1 MSKKYSQE
9 TLEQW
14 DILSAGTVEVIPEEE
29 FLEKLERSIKK
40 RMPLKIKFGADP
52 SAPDIHLGHTVP
64 LRKLRQFQDLGHQVI
79 FLIGD
84 FTARIGDP
92 SGRSATRPRLTPE
105 QVEENAR
112 TYFEQVYKILDK
124 EKTQIVYNSKWLE
137 QLTFADV
144 IELSAKYSV
153 ARMLERDDFKTRFK
167 EEKPIYIHEFLYP
180 LMQGYDSVALESDV
194 EVGGTD
200 QKFNLLVAR
209 ELQREYGQEPQAILT
224 LPLLVGT
231 DGLNKMSKSL
241 NNYIGITEPAKEI
254 YGKTMSIPDNVML
267 DYYLLVLGYPR
278 NKVDEIARELE
289 QGNVNPRDYKAR
301 IAKEIVA
308 TYYDEQ
314 TAEQEAQEFDR
325 VFKHREIPEEIEES
339 FLSTDTSTIW
349 IVRMLVDSGM
359 AKSNREARRLIADG
373 GVYVNNDR
381 IEDADLELPAGEY
394 VVRVGKRRFKK
405 LHVQAEKEKG
415 S

>member
-1 MSKKYSQE
+1 VSKKYSQE